1 MMADCLAHRLRIH
14 TGAGWEEGARRVN
27 VHPCRQCGSRCAKL
41 GAPRGCAAYAR
52 RATLKHRRGGG
63 ARAKLTTCG
72 KWTQMQA
79 GFFARGLN
87 SGAVYGA
94 KACIC
99 GSEVHKLAI
108 LHTALPAKI
117 QAPECNNEILLFR
130 AGLCEPTRMTGLA

>member
-1 MMADCLAHRLRIH
+1 
-14 TGAGWEEGARRVN
+14 
-27 VHPCRQCGSRCAKL
+27 
-41 GAPRGCAAYAR
+41 
-52 RATLKHRRGGG
+52 
-63 ARAKLTTCG
+63 
-72 KWTQMQA
+72 MQA